1 MVGFKLAVLKNYD
14 TLTACSVVMKRSTRF
29 VKVPVECICNLTAQ
43 ELQIWAWMASKPPS
57 YTISV
62 GTLQVQLD
70 KGRTTILRHL
80 ADMESKGYIAKT
92 TDQYKGKTKFIYKP
106 ITPDK

>member
-1 MVGFKLAVLKNYD
+1 
-14 TLTACSVVMKRSTRF
+14 MKRSTQF
-29 VKVPVECICNLTAQ
+29 VKVPVECIRALTAQ